1 MEISYLYI
9 SLLFLL
15 ASYLFTSLFRRRIS
29 NLPPTVFPSF
39 PIIGHLYLLKPPLYR
54 TLAKLSEKYGPIL
67 HLRFGSRR
75 VILVSSPSAVEE
87 CFTKNDIIFANRP
100 RMLFGKIIGQN
111 YTTLI
116 WSPYGDNWRNLRRIA
131 SIEILSVHRLN
142 EFHDIRV
149 EEGRLLISKLLSN
162 SSPVNLKLVFYELTL
177 NVMMRMI
184 SGKRYFGGDKLGEEG
199 KQFRA
204 ILNDAFMLAGA
215 ANLADH
221 LPILSWLGVNGLE
234 KKLIALQERRNVFFQ
249 RLIDQLRKGNGSQAG
264 NKRKTMIELLLSL
277 QESDPEYY
285 TDSMIRDF
293 VMLVSEPTLMPKYP
307 RFETMSIVTQ
317 QGRDGGSIPFQCPML
332 TPTNYTTWAIKMEA
346 IMDAQGVW
354 ESIEPE
360 AGVAVDEKKNK
371 SARAFIFQAVP
382 EDILLQVAKKKTAK
396 EVWDSLKMRYLGIDR
411 VQKARLHSLKSD
423 FEALRMKDG
432 ESIDEFA
439 GKLSGMVSKYNSL
452 GATLEDG
459 VLVRK
464 LLDSVPEKYLQLVA
478 SIEQYSDVDTMPFEE
493 AIGRLKAYE
502 DRLRLRNGSSTEEA
516 VVVDVEEVATVAEVA
531 IAVEEAEEVSAGNEV
546 SGTIIKEERKQHIKC
561 FNCDEYGHY
570 ASECKAPK
578 RNDGEANLT
587 QTQEEEPALLLSV
600 CGEKT
605 EKNDT
610 MVLLNEDKVFPS
622 RNEAKNEKG
631 EDIWYLDTGASN
643 HMTGVKEFFAEL
655 DETITGQV
663 RFGDG
668 SKVQIKGKGTILLE
682 CRNGE
687 QQVIQ
692 DVYFIPALHSN
703 ILSLGQMTEDG
714 YKIEMLH
721 EYLYVHDDNRRL
733 VMKVKRSRNRLYKI
747 VLHVTQPV
755 CLATSVD
762 DKAWL
767 WHARL
772 GHINFRVIE
781 SMVQKGL
788 VQGVPCIKHPA
799 QVCEGCLVAK
809 QTRKP
814 IPKEAQWRASRPLEL
829 VHADIC
835 GPISPQTIG
844 GNRYFLLIV
853 DDYCR
858 YMWVYPIKTKDEAFP
873 MFKRFKAKVE
883 KEGLYKVKTLRTD
896 RGGEFTSQK
905 FSDFCND
912 EGIHRQLTAPY
923 TPQQN
928 GVVERRN
935 RTILEVTRSLLKAM
949 NVPDILWGEAVRH
962 AVYLLNRVPT
972 KGVINMTPYEGWK
985 GRKPTLAHVK
995 VFGCV
1000 AHTKRLANH
1009 LTKLSDRSETMVYLG
1024 AEPGS
1029 KAFRL
1034 FDPKRNRLHVAR
1046 DVFFEEN
1053 TRWNWSTA
1061 QESQPTT
1068 NPNWFNVQ
1076 VVAAGEEGIGK
1087 DTESDGEHE
1096 TSAPRFDSNEPQS
1109 PLSTPS
1115 LTRSDTGNSSNSSP
1129 LTSSTSSGN
1138 SHGVSPSTYDYT
1150 PVRGFRSL
1158 SDVYARTQPIE
1169 DVQDEL
1175 MLAGDEPTTYLEAAR
1190 DRDWLSAMKKE
1201 LESIERNYTWSL
1213 TNLPHGHK
1221 PIALKWVFKLK
1232 KDAKGNITKHKARL
1246 VAKGYVQRKG
1256 VDFDE
1261 VFAPV
1266 ARLETIRVL
1275 LALAAKEGWLVHHL
1289 DVKSAFLN
1297 GDLQEEVYVTQPD
1310 GFVIAGKEH
1319 MVYKLNKALYGLRQ
1333 APRAWNIKLDKTLK
1347 ELGFQ
1352 KCPQEQAVYKSQNQK
1367 SLLIVGVYVDDLIVT
1382 GSSEEGICAFKKQMR
1397 EVFDMSDLGKL
1408 SYYLGLEVQQSKNQ
1422 ISIGQAGYAQKILQV
1437 AGMSECNS
1445 AKIPMEPKLDL
1456 HKDDEGVPV
1465 NATHYRCLIGSLRY
1479 LIHTRPDI
1487 GYPVGVVSRYMES
1500 PRESH
1505 LKAVKQILRYIKG
1518 TINYG
1523 LVYQKGGDG
1532 KIIGYSDSNH
1542 NGDRDDGKSTSGM
1555 AFYFSDNLITWCSQ
1569 KQQTVALSSCEAEFM
1584 AATLAACQALW
1595 LQSLLK
1601 YLTDSE
1607 AGCVKL
1613 LVDNK
1618 SAIELMKNPVFHGRS
1633 KHINTRYHFIR
1644 ECVEKG
1650 LIYVEHVSGEAQR
1663 ADILTKALPR
1673 VKFTEMRN
1681 LLGVEDLVLL
1691 AAGTDTSSGTME
1703 WSMSLL
1709 LNHPHML
1716 EKAQNEIDQIVGE
1729 DRLVDESD
1737 IPNLPYLRCIINE
1750 TLRLYPA
1757 GPMLIPH
1764 ESSHDC
1770 VVGGYNIPRGT
1781 MLLVNQWAIH
1791 HDPKLW
1797 SDPERF
1803 DPERFEGLEG
1813 TRDGFKLMPFGS
1825 GRRSCPGEGLAVRMV
1840 GVTLGSII
1848 QCFDWERMSEAMVD
1862 MSEGPGLNLPKAE
1875 PLIAKCKPR
1884 LEMQNL
1890 LSQLI

>member
-1 MEISYLYI
+1 
-9 SLLFLL
+9 
-15 ASYLFTSLFRRRIS
+15 
-29 NLPPTVFPSF
+29 
-39 PIIGHLYLLKPPLYR
+39 
-54 TLAKLSEKYGPIL
+54 
-67 HLRFGSRR
+67 
-75 VILVSSPSAVEE
+75 
-87 CFTKNDIIFANRP
+87 
-100 RMLFGKIIGQN
+100 
-111 YTTLI
+111 
-116 WSPYGDNWRNLRRIA
+116 
-131 SIEILSVHRLN
+131 
-142 EFHDIRV
+142 
-149 EEGRLLISKLLSN
+149 
-162 SSPVNLKLVFYELTL
+162 
-177 NVMMRMI
+177 
-184 SGKRYFGGDKLGEEG
+184 
-199 KQFRA
+199 
-204 ILNDAFMLAGA
+204 
-215 ANLADH
+215 
-221 LPILSWLGVNGLE
+221 
-234 KKLIALQERRNVFFQ
+234 
-249 RLIDQLRKGNGSQAG
+249 
-264 NKRKTMIELLLSL
+264 
-277 QESDPEYY
+277 
-285 TDSMIRDF
+285 
-293 VMLVSEPTLMPKYP
+293 MPKYP

-317 QGRDGGSIPFQCPML
+317 QGRDGGSILFQCPML

-439 GKLSGMVSKYNSL
+439 GKLSSMVSKYNSL

-478 SIEQYSDVDTMPFEE
+478 SIEQYSGVDTMPFEE

-502 DRLRLRNGSSTEEA
+502 DRLRLRNGSSTGENSLMFTKL
-516 VVVDVEEVATVAEVA
+516 DCQSNQKT
-531 IAVEEAEEVSAGNEV
+531 SGGSSSTGGRGRGSSFPGRGGRSGGRGRGSDRGRGSNRGRGGRGGFGWQRSFGNNYQR
-546 SGTIIKEERKQHIKC
+546 GRDKQHIKC

-643 HMTGVKEFFAEL
+643 HMTGVKEFFAEV

-814 IPKEAQWRASRPLEL
+814 IPKEAEWRASRPLEL

-883 KEGLYKVKTLRTD
+883 KEGRYKVKTLRTD
-896 RGGEFTSQK
+896 RGGEFTSQR
-905 FSDFCND
+905 FSDFCDD

-949 NVPDILWGEAVRH
+949 NVPETLWGEAVRH

-972 KGVINMTPYEGWK
+972 KGVKNMTPYEGWK

-1000 AHTKRLANH
+1000 AHIKRLANH

-1034 FDPKRNRLHVAR
+1034 FDPKKNRLHVAR

-1053 TRWNWSTA
+1053 ARWNWSTA
-1061 QESQPTT
+1061 KDSQPTT

-1096 TSAPRFDSNEPQS
+1096 TPAPRFDSNDSQS

-1129 LTSSTSSGN
+1129 LASSTSSEN
-1138 SHGVSPSTYDYT
+1138 SQGVSPSTYDHT
-1150 PVRGFRSL
+1150 PVRGFRLL
-1158 SDVYARTQPIE
+1158 SDVYARTQPVE

-1190 DRDWLSAMKKE
+1190 DRDWLGAMKRE

-1221 PIALKWVFKLK
+1221 PIVLKWVFKLK

-1319 MVYKLNKALYGLRQ
+1319 MVYKLKKALYGLRQ

-1367 SLLIVGVYVDDLIVT
+1367 SLLIVGVYVDDLIVQVKREFVH
-1382 GSSEEGICAFKKQMR
+1382 SKKQMR

-1422 ISIGQAGYAQKILQV
+1422 ISIGQARYAQKILQV

-1479 LIHTRPDI
+1479 LIHTRPDL
-1487 GYPVGVVSRYMES
+1487 GYPMGVVSRYMES

-1523 LVYQKGGDG
+1523 LVYQKGGDQ
-1532 KIIGYSDSNH
+1532 KIVGYSDSSH

-1555 AFYFSDNLITWCSQ
+1555 EFYFSDNLITWCSQ

-1601 YLTDSE
+1601 YLIDFE

-1681 LLGVEDLVLL
+1681 LGFAQIADRCLHGVPKERPSMTEVVASLDVLL
-1691 AAGTDTSSGTME
+1691 RLQEEYNGSAKAIHCRPFTTHWFQLPHQRHISFPQNYPKLPISSTVDPLQPTSS
-1703 WSMSLL
+1703 
-1709 LNHPHML
+1709 
-1716 EKAQNEIDQIVGE
+1716 KFI
-1729 DRLVDESD
+1729 
-1737 IPNLPYLRCIINE
+1737 
-1750 TLRLYPA
+1750 
-1757 GPMLIPH
+1757 LI
-1764 ESSHDC
+1764 
-1770 VVGGYNIPRGT
+1770 
-1781 MLLVNQWAIH
+1781 
-1791 HDPKLW
+1791 
-1797 SDPERF
+1797 
-1803 DPERFEGLEG
+1803 
-1813 TRDGFKLMPFGS
+1813 
-1825 GRRSCPGEGLAVRMV
+1825 
-1840 GVTLGSII
+1840 
-1848 QCFDWERMSEAMVD
+1848 
-1862 MSEGPGLNLPKAE
+1862 
-1875 PLIAKCKPR
+1875 
-1884 LEMQNL
+1884 
-1890 LSQLI
+1890 